1 MLPHRGCLVSAAQQ
15 RGPHAGALRACRVYR
30 EMESKPS
37 SPPPL
42 GSLEPLTLRT
52 AIQGAKG
59 DGCFGITRSR
69 RTGPGWCVASQ
80 IGGLASGRA
89 DLHII
94 NLDASFANGWG
105 DDQGEL
111 FIGTIAIEGP
121 L

>member
-1 MLPHRGCLVSAAQQ
+1 MRGRSALAEYIVKW
-15 RGPHAGALRACRVYR
+15 RANLRVR
-30 EMESKPS
+30 
-37 SPPPL
+37 PPL

-111 FIGTIAIEGP
+111 FIGTIAIKGP